1 MGALTGCRRLMGGRL
16 LAALLAA
23 GAALLGLG
31 SAAGRAQATGTLGG
45 LVTVDTVPETVMVT
59 VDTDQTVCGDQVEDQ
74 ATVVDPSGGVANAVV
89 VVSGLE
95 WDADPPAPAIAN
107 EGCYF
112 RPRVQVAR
120 TRSQLLITSADET
133 LHSTH
138 AYDDR
143 QRTLFNVA
151 IPFPGLEITRALR
164 RPGVVRIECDS
175 HGWMRGWIYV
185 TGERAAVTAADGRF
199 ELAGIP
205 PGSYELAIWHERY
218 EGEPQTVTVTAGGS
232 TEADFS
238 LR

>member
-1 MGALTGCRRLMGGRL
+1 MRRR
-16 LAALLAA
+16 ALAA
-23 GAALLGLG
+23 GLAAGVALLGLG
-31 SAAGRAQATGTLGG
+31 SAAGRAQASGTLTG
-45 LVTVDTVPETVMVT
+45 LVSVDAVPEKIMVT
-59 VDTDQTVCGDQVEDQ
+59 VDTDQMVCGDEVEDQ
-74 ATVVDPSGGVANAVV
+74 ATVVDSSGGVANAVV

-95 WDADPPAPAIAN
+95 WDADPPAPTVAN

-120 TRSQLLITSADET
+120 TRSQLLITSSDET

-143 QRTLFNVA
+143 QRTMFNIA
-151 IPFPGLEITRALR
+151 IPFPGLEITRPLR

-175 HGWMRGWIYV
+175 HGWMRGWLYV
-185 TGERAAVTAADGRF
+185 TGDRAAVTGADGRF

-232 TEADFS
+232 TEARFT

>member
-16 LAALLAA
+16 LAAVLAA

-95 WDADPPAPAIAN
+95 WDADPPAPAVAN